1 MFIFST
7 HKLMGLFHG
16 CKIKHQVL
24 SNVITLSLPLQ
35 LNFSSEEKPRGEKR
49 RTKKSE
55 AVGKETETLT
65 ARGEERRRV
74 GRKEGKK
81 QVWEKKKDKFIDL
94 LYKYLKTDAQKA
106 AREGEKSL
114 HKMRERKET
123 KETAEKAGQRS

>member
-1 MFIFST
+1 MVVNS
-7 HKLMGLFHG
+7 
-16 CKIKHQVL
+16 KHQVL
-24 SNVITLSLPLQ
+24 SNVIMLSLPLQ

-55 AVGKETETLT
+55 AVGRETETL
-65 ARGEERRRV
+65 AERGEKSRV

-94 LYKYLKTDAQKA
+94 LYKYLKTDAQKGVK
-106 AREGEKSL
+106 EGKKSL

-123 KETAEKAGQRS
+123 KETAEKAG